1 LRIKIKKP
9 SFEERIGMDFT
20 EQPICNKCKHRSRS
34 IYCAAYPEGI
44 PRSILLNEQDHTK
57 PINGDH
63 GIQFE
68 AIEED

>member
-1 LRIKIKKP
+1 MEIEK
-9 SFEERIGMDFT
+9 SNFEERMGMDFT
-20 EQPICNKCKHRSRS
+20 DHPICNKCKHRSRG
-34 IYCAAYPEGI
+34 IYCVAYPEGI

-57 PINGDH
+57 PIKGDH